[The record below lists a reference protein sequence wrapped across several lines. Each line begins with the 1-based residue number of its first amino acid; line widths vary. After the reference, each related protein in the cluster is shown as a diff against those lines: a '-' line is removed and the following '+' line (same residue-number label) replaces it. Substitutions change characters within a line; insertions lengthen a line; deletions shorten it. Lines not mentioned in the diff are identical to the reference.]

1 MDNTLLE
8 KIELVQE
15 STVFADVDTYMTLA
29 NSYEKM
35 LMMYQEA
42 EMPEQL
48 ENMIPD
54 SKYGDFLKKVYDFV
68 TQLIEKIFATIDA
81 IKLNS
86 RYKKF
91 KKLYAGSDKDTVY
104 SPLDSRML
112 HAIGKEFSKDGKLYQ
127 MLTDIQTH
135 IDNHKGMNVL
145 STELQRDVDH
155 LKMKIDEMHKCR
167 IQMRERIGFHE
178 GKLSY
183 VKKVNTTDIE
193 DFLVNFM
200 AGNEAVKRKLNYI
213 KKQIRKVRITETKE
227 HITGNTDTVYMRK
240 EDINLVMKILSETYK
255 LYAETTFVVN
265 RMMDLI
271 IEIAERRLK
280 REKENQS

>member
-1 MDNTLLE
+1 MNHVIDQ
-8 KIELVQE
+8 IEMIQE
-15 STVFADVDTYMTLA
+15 ATVFADVDTYMSLA

-48 ENMIPD
+48 ENMIPN

-68 TQLIEKIFATIDA
+68 TQLIEKIFATIDS

-91 KKLYAGSDKDTVY
+91 KKLHPGYDDDYVY
-104 SPLDSRML
+104 SPMDSRTL

-127 MLTDIQTH
+127 ILTDINTH

-145 STELQRDVDH
+145 SSELQRDVDH

-167 IQMRERIGFHE
+167 MEISDHQSPYRDISAR
-178 GKLSY
+178 
-183 VKKVNTTDIE
+183 KVDAPVVA

-200 AGNEAVKRKLNYI
+200 SGNEAVKRRLNGI
-213 KKQIRKVRITETKE
+213 KKQIRKIRIAETKE
-227 HITGNTDTVYMRK
+227 HITGDTDTVYMRK
-240 EDINLVMKILSETYK
+240 EDINLVMKILSETYR

-265 RMMDLI
+265 RMIDLV
-271 IEIAERRLK
+271 IEITERKLK
-280 REKENQS
+280 REKGNQS

>member
-1 MDNTLLE
+1 MNQIIDQ
-8 KIELVQE
+8 IEMIQE
-15 STVFADVDTYMTLA
+15 ATAFADVDAYMSLA
-29 NSYEKM
+29 DSYEKM

-68 TQLIEKIFATIDA
+68 TRLIDKIFATIDA

-91 KKLYAGSDKDTVY
+91 KKLYIGTGENIVY
-104 SPLDSRML
+104 TPVDSRTL
-112 HAIGKEFSKDGKLYQ
+112 QAIGKELSKDGKLYQ
-127 MLTDIQTH
+127 ILTDINTH
-135 IDNHKGMNVL
+135 IDNHKGMDVL

-167 IQMRERIGFHE
+167 MQMRDDFFNKEVSPSE
-178 GKLSY
+178 M
-183 VKKVNTTDIE
+183 E
-193 DFLVNFM
+193 EFLVNFM
-200 AGNEAVKRKLNYI
+200 AGNEAVKRRLNGI
-213 KKQIRKVRITETKE
+213 KKQIRKIRIADTKSS
-227 HITGNTDTVYMRK
+227 ITGNTDTVYMRK
-240 EDINLVMKILSETYK
+240 EDVNLVMRILSETYK

-265 RMMDLI
+265 RMVDFPI
-271 IEIAERRLK
+271 DVAELRSKRLK
-280 REKENQS
+280 KEKENQS

>member
-1 MDNTLLE
+1 MNQIIDQ
-8 KIELVQE
+8 IEMIQE
-15 STVFADVDTYMTLA
+15 ATVFADVDAYMSLA

-42 EMPEQL
+42 EMPAEL

-68 TQLIEKIFATIDA
+68 TRLIDKIFATIDA

-91 KKLYAGSDKDTVY
+91 KKLYIGTGEKIVY
-104 SPLDSRML
+104 TPVDSRTL
-112 HAIGKEFSKDGKLYQ
+112 QAIGKDFSKDGKLYQ
-127 MLTDIQTH
+127 ILTDIYTH

-155 LKMKIDEMHKCR
+155 LKMKIDEMHKYR
-167 IQMRERIGFHE
+167 MHMRDDFFNKEVTPTE
-178 GKLSY
+178 M
-183 VKKVNTTDIE
+183 E

-200 AGNEAVKRKLNYI
+200 AGNEAVKRRLNGI
-213 KKQIRKVRITETKE
+213 KKQIRKVRIADTKE

-240 EDINLVMKILSETYK
+240 EDINLVMRILSETYK
-255 LYAETTFVVN
+255 LYAETTFVVT
-265 RMMDLI
+265 RMIDFPI
-271 IEIAERRLK
+271 DVAEIKAK
-280 REKENQS
+280 RMKENQS